1 MPGVD
6 FTKMMTE
13 DGMHLEPDGL
23 LQCEMRTHPC
33 LYHSSH
39 PASYVVIPTPW
50 WDPQL

>member
-23 LQCEMRTHPC
+23 LQCEMSRLLPT
-33 LYHSSH
+33 SH
-39 PASYVVIPTPW
+39 PTLFVVMPTSRGGPSV
-50 WDPQL
+50 